1 MPNATDTIEQSQ
13 SKHLQQS
20 FRLRKTEKQKNR
32 KTEQTGTI
40 TFKHGDLL
48 LRPIQLF
55 HARCRPALLKGGHR
69 ETNVAYKCRDKD
81 NVGRGRKKKMLSGKI
96 ENVVGKKIMLS

>member
-20 FRLRKTEKQKNR
+20 FREKQKNR
-32 KTEQTGTI
+32 KTEQTEQTEQTGTI

-96 ENVVGKKIMLS
+96 ENVVGKK